1 MICIIVG
8 QRLGFDVVD
17 YPEQNKRMY
26 RHAGQLADLVD
37 IAAVSHPRLS
47 AD

>member
-8 QRLGFDVVD
+8 QRLGFAVVD
-17 YPEQNKRMY
+17 FQEQNKRMY
-26 RHAGQLADLVD
+26 RHMRQLAGLVD
-37 IAAVSHPRLS
+37 IAAVSHPRLF